1 MKKRSSEMQITTKA
15 KTSGRSITVD
25 YNLGDVEGDPKQSV
39 LNAMDLFTAE
49 VVWANLRSEMAT
61 SIRDHIRPKLE
72 SEASDEDII
81 ADLATYKIGVRTT
94 RTKDP
99 LEKIMSLLGKLP
111 EDKRAAVLNLLKNT

>member
-1 MKKRSSEMQITTKA
+1 MQITTKA

-49 VVWANLRSEMAT
+49 VVWANLKSEMAT

-72 SEASDEDII
+72 SEVSDEDII
-81 ADLATYKIGVRTT
+81 ADLSTYKIGVRTT